1 VLLSTVRPNLK
12 AFTLLR
18 NPAPNAV
25 ASTGFA
31 VLRARHGKII
41 PAYLLQMI
49 RSDHCISQMVGM
61 MGKGAYPSINQKNV
75 ESITFPLPPIEIQR
89 EIVAEIESYQRV
101 IDGARQVVESYTVRI
116 STNPDWPMV
125 SLGDV
130 SSTSSGGTPSK
141 QNPDFWKGDIPW
153 VSPKDMKMDFISDAE
168 DHISKAAV
176 EDSATKI
183 VPAGTVLCVVRSGIL
198 QHSFPVGLTLV
209 PVAFNQDIIALS
221 VDKGRLHPKYL
232 FYVLKSFS
240 ADILAKG
247 IKPGVTVQSF
257 HRGFFSNYQ
266 IPLPDMQTQLELIAE
281 LEAEQTLINA
291 NTQLISRF
299 EAKIKAAIDR
309 VWMG

>member
-1 VLLSTVRPNLK
+1 
-12 AFTLLR
+12 
-18 NPAPNAV
+18 
-25 ASTGFA
+25 
-31 VLRARHGKII
+31 
-41 PAYLLQMI
+41 M
-49 RSDHCISQMVGM
+49 
-61 MGKGAYPSINQKNV
+61 
-75 ESITFPLPPIEIQR
+75 
-89 EIVAEIESYQRV
+89 
-101 IDGARQVVESYTVRI
+101 RI

-130 SSTSSGGTPSK
+130 SSASSGGTPSK

-153 VSPKDMKMDFISDAE
+153 VSPKDMKTDLISDAE
-168 DHISKAAV
+168 DHISRSAV

-198 QHSFPVGLTLV
+198 QHSFPVGLTLA

-240 ADILAKG
+240 ADILEKG

-291 NTQLISRF
+291 NNQLLSRF

-309 VWMG
+309 VWVS